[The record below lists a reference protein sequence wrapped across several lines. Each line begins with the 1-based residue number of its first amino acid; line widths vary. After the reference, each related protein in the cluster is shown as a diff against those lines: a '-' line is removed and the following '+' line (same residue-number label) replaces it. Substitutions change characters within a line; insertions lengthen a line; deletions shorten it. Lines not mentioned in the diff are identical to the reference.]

1 MQYVRIPRER
11 ISILVGKNGSVKRKI
26 EKMTGV
32 HLKIDSEEGTVDI
45 DEGKA
50 EDPIYSLKVRD
61 LVRAIGRGF
70 NPEAAMEIVT
80 KDMFFSLVDIRD
92 YTGKK
97 PKRIREMKGRIIG
110 KEGKTKRII
119 QDLAGCSLCIYGH
132 TVGII
137 AELDG
142 MEIART
148 AVDMVLSG
156 SRHASVYG
164 YLERKRR
171 EAKSARARFMYGSDP
186 ELAALGDDYF
196 DEITLS
202 HSHDFDVGRGDE
214 GDDVDD
220 DDDDREN
227 DDHEDADGGDDG
239 DEK

>member
-26 EKMTGV
+26 ERMTGV
-32 HLKIDSEEGTVDI
+32 RLKIDSEEGMVDI

-61 LVRAIGRGF
+61 LVKAIGRGF
-70 NPEAAMEIVT
+70 NPDAAMEIVT
-80 KDMFFSLVDIRD
+80 KDMFFSLIDIRE

-119 QDLAGCSLCIYGH
+119 QNLAECSLCIYGY

-156 SRHASVYG
+156 SRHASVYS

-196 DEITLS
+196 DEIALG
-202 HSHDFDVGRGDE
+202 HVHDSDVGKGDE
-214 GDDVDD
+214 GDGVEEYEGEDEGDD
-220 DDDDREN
+220 DDDDV
-227 DDHEDADGGDDG
+227 DDNNED
-239 DEK
+239 